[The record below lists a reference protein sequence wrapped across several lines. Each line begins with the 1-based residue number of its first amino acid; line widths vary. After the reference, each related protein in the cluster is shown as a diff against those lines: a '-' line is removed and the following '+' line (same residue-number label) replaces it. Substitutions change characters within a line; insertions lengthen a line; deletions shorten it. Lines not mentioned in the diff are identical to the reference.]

1 MNESEKTVLESIIRN
16 EVLEC
21 LIKNVE
27 MQNEINLLIEQLKV
41 QREYIIFLELK
52 IREQKIPFESGS

>member
-41 QREYIIFLELK
+41 QREYIIFLESK
-52 IREQKIPFESGS
+52 IREQKIPFKNE

>member
-41 QREYIIFLELK
+41 QREYIIFLESK
-52 IREQKIPFESGS
+52 IREQKIPLENE